1 MNDKQ
6 PLSNIQSKLLDINEV
21 AEFLG
26 ISKDTLYKMVN
37 QRRIPFVK
45 VGRLLRF
52 ERAALDAWIRQH
64 AEMPM
69 PPQRS

>member
-1 MNDKQ
+1 MNNKQ
-6 PLSNIQSKLLDINEV
+6 LSSNIQPNLLAIDEV

-26 ISKDTLYKMVN
+26 ISKDTIYKMVN

-52 ERAALDAWIRQH
+52 ERDALDAWIRQH